1 MDKGRVKAVL
11 APYSPPLSPT
21 QIDEIAN
28 VIAETS
34 EMEIATE
41 IAKERA
47 LKKSRRT
54 SSLRGRE

>member
-28 VIAETS
+28 VIAEAS

-47 LKKSRRT
+47 RKKSRR
-54 SSLRGRE
+54 SKSLRGRE

>member
-28 VIAETS
+28 VIAEAS

-47 LKKSRRT
+47 LKKSRR
-54 SSLRGRE
+54 S

>member
-28 VIAETS
+28 VIAEAS

-47 LKKSRRT
+47 LKKSRK
-54 SSLRGRE
+54 SKLRK

>member
-28 VIAETS
+28 VIAEDS

-47 LKKSRRT
+47 LKKSRK
-54 SSLRGRE
+54 SKLRK